1 MLRAFCGCC
10 SAYAHKAMEL
20 YAITDKEKRLK
31 MDFEDLTKGFIAPK
45 SFNLE
50 LTLSEAVRLA

>member
-1 MLRAFCGCC
+1 
-10 SAYAHKAMEL
+10 MEL

-45 SFNLE
+45 SFNLG
-50 LTLSEAVRLA
+50 LTLLMKTKIIFKEEKL

>member
-1 MLRAFCGCC
+1 
-10 SAYAHKAMEL
+10 MEL